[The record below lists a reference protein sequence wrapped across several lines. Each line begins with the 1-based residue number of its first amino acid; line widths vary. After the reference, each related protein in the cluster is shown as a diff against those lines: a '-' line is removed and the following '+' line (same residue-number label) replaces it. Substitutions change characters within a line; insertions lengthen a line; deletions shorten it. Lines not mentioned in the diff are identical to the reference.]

1 MTENLMLALTSK
13 GLARSEAHELLRSLT
28 KDAAK
33 GPSLVERAKAHPGI
47 RAHLSASEVEELLD
61 PATYVRAA
69 ATKTDRIVGELDRRL
84 AR

>member
-33 GPSLVERAKAHPGI
+33 GPSLVERAKANAAI
-47 RAHLSASEVEELLD
+47 QAHFSPSEVEELLD

-69 ATKTDRIVGELDRRL
+69 ASKADRIVAELGRRL